1 MMGVIILKSDNLK
14 TIVNSAK
21 KVLVFFGSVYCNTC
35 KNMMKRDLLGELAKR
50 YPDILFVYVDSE
62 NFEGEWNFEESMELL
77 KKEPTH
83 WTWFVKFE
91 DGKYIDYRTTSIL
104 DEIKQ
109 LL

>member
-1 MMGVIILKSDNLK
+1 
-14 TIVNSAK
+14 
-21 KVLVFFGSVYCNTC
+21 
-35 KNMMKRDLLGELAKR
+35 
-50 YPDILFVYVDSE
+50 
-62 NFEGEWNFEESMELL
+62 MELL

-83 WTWFVKFE
+83 WPWFVKFE